1 MSQNKGAICQ
11 NRLLLTD
18 GFDFWED
25 LSRTSSKDRSESSEK
40 LRFWLAFKSRSK
52 ALAKVT
58 ELSGDPPL
66 RAQSLLPSHLMTS
79 REARSSSSQNPEW
92 WSWRTVCWDTISH
105 PSSSCPSCTQRRP
118 PSTATCV

>member
-1 MSQNKGAICQ
+1 MSQNRGAICQ

-40 LRFWLAFKSRSK
+40 LRFWLAFKSGSK

-58 ELSGDPPL
+58 EQCL
-66 RAQSLLPSHLMTS
+66 
-79 REARSSSSQNPEW
+79 
-92 WSWRTVCWDTISH
+92 DTH
-105 PSSSCPSCTQRRP
+105 PSEPRASP
-118 PSTATCV
+118 PST